1 MFAGK
6 GISLS
11 LAFLTRMKKSHLLL
25 LGFLFFV
32 ALAVKAQSPAE
43 RQKAEALLRQMTLDE
58 KIGQMTQ
65 VTLGVVS
72 TPEDG
77 VLDPAA
83 LKKAI
88 GEYKVGSILNVTNH
102 ALTAEQWRH
111 VQTQIQDEARLSRL
125 KIPVIYGLDGIHGQ
139 TYTLDATLFPQNIG
153 MAATRD
159 AELAAAVAKVTAKEL
174 RASGVRWNFAP
185 VLDCGRQPLWS
196 RFPETY
202 GEDVYIGRTMGATA
216 IRAYE
221 EDGLK
226 TPTAV
231 ASCMKHYIAYSASRT
246 GKDRTPIYLPEIEMR
261 EYYLPQF
268 RAAIR
273 AGASTLM
280 VNSSE
285 INGTPVHASKYLL
298 TDILRRELGFQGVIV
313 SDWEDIIRLHTRH
326 NVAATPRAAVVMAVN
341 AGIDMSMVPSDFSFF
356 VLLKEA
362 VQKGEVP
369 VSRIDDAV
377 RRILLLKFKVGLFD
391 NPYPEPAATANFGRP
406 EYQSLALQAAHE
418 AMTLLKNDN
427 NVLPLGHDAHILVAG
442 PAARSISAL
451 NGCWSY
457 TWQGKEEQWYPADSK
472 TIVDALRD
480 RLGADHVVT
489 TALTGFTNP
498 ANYDTAALKVAAG
511 AVDAIVLCLG
521 ENAYAES
528 PGTIGDLALPDEQ
541 LALARAAAGTGKPVI
556 LVLTEGRPRFITTI
570 APAMK
575 GILMAYWS
583 GRKTAEAISDVLL
596 GDYNPDG
603 RLPFSYPRSMGD
615 MVLYDRKPT
624 EDIREIFNSDMT
636 MDGYHPLFP
645 FGWGL
650 SYTQFSYGDLRLSSA
665 KLAGDG
671 KLTVDITVKNTGSRD
686 GKHTVELYTRQHYA
700 SITPNMRRLRAFKK
714 IFLKAGESQTV
725 SFVLDRSDLA
735 FVNEQ
740 LKTVMEPG
748 DFDVYIGDQKAQF
761 TYTTTH

>member
-1 MFAGK
+1 MKKHPLLVAVLF
-6 GISLS
+6 
-11 LAFLTRMKKSHLLL
+11 LAF
-25 LGFLFFV
+25 
-32 ALAVKAQSPAE
+32 AAAAQTPSD

-72 TPEDG
+72 TPQDG

-83 LKKAI
+83 LTRAI
-88 GEYKVGSILNVTNH
+88 NEYKVGSILNVTNH
-102 ALTAEQWRH
+102 ALTPEQWRT
-111 VQTQIQDEARLSRL
+111 VQTQIQDEAKKTRL

-139 TYTLDATLFPQNIG
+139 TYTLDATLFPQSIA
-153 MAATRD
+153 MAAARNP
-159 AELAAAVAKVTAKEL
+159 ELVAAAAKVTAKEL

-202 GEDVYIGRTMGATA
+202 GEDVYMGRTLGVAA

-226 TPTAV
+226 NPTAV
-231 ASCMKHYIAYSASRT
+231 ASCMKHYLAYSDSRT

-268 RAAIR
+268 RAAVK

-285 INGTPVHASKYLL
+285 INGIPVHADKHLL
-298 TDILRRELGFQGVIV
+298 TDVLRKELGFQGVIV
-313 SDWEDIIRLHTRH
+313 TDWEDIIRLHTRH
-326 NVAATPRAAVVMAVN
+326 NVAPTPRAAVTMAIN

-356 VLLKEA
+356 ILLKEA

-369 VSRIDDAV
+369 LSRIDDAV
-377 RRILLLKFKVGLFD
+377 RRILLLKAKVGLFD
-391 NPYPEPAATANFGRP
+391 NPYPESPATANFGRP
-406 EYQSLALQAAHE
+406 EYQQLALQAAHE
-418 AMTLLKNDN
+418 AMTLLKNDQDL
-427 NVLPLGHDAHILVAG
+427 LPLHTGARLLVAG
-442 PAARSISAL
+442 PSARSISAL

-457 TWQGKEEQWYPADSK
+457 TWQGKEERWYPAGSK
-472 TIVDALRD
+472 TIYEALADKFGAD
-480 RLGADHVVT
+480 RLTT
-489 TALTGFTNP
+489 TAVAGFTSP
-498 ANYDTAALKVAAG
+498 ANYDTTALKSAAAG
-511 AVDAIVLCLG
+511 VDAIILCLG

-541 LALARAAAGTGKPVI
+541 KALARAAASTGKPVI
-556 LVLTEGRPRFITTI
+556 FVLTEGRPRFITDI
-570 APAMK
+570 APLAK
-575 GILMAYWS
+575 GILLAYWS
-583 GRKTAEAISDVLL
+583 GRKTAEAISDVIS

-603 RLPFSYPRSMGD
+603 RLPYSYPRSSGE

-636 MDGYHPLFP
+636 MDGYRPLYP

-650 SYTQFSYGDLRLSSA
+650 SYTHFDYSGLQLSGPTLNGGS
-665 KLAGDG
+665 
-671 KLTVDITVKNTGSRD
+671 KLTISITVKNSGSRD
-686 GKHTVELYTRQHYA
+686 GKHSVELYTRQHYA

-725 SFVLDRSDLA
+725 SFTLDRDDLA
-735 FVNEQ
+735 FVNAQ
-740 LKTVMEPG
+740 MRTVTEPG
-748 DFDVYIGDQKAQF
+748 DFDIYIGDQKASFSYRAQ
-761 TYTTTH
+761 

>member
-1 MFAGK
+1 MK
-6 GISLS
+6 GVIFNFNVLNPMMKKLAILLPVLSLS
-11 LAFLTRMKKSHLLL
+11 LFAA
-25 LGFLFFV
+25 G
-32 ALAVKAQSPAE
+32 QSAAD
-43 RQKAEALLRQMTLDE
+43 RQKAETLLRQMTLDE

-65 VTLGVVS
+65 VTLGVVGA
-72 TPEDG
+72 PEDG
-77 VLDPAA
+77 VLNPAA
-83 LKKAI
+83 LTKAI
-88 GEYKVGSILNVTNH
+88 QDYKVGSILNVTNH
-102 ALTAEQWRH
+102 ALTVDQWRH
-111 VQTQIQDEARLSRL
+111 VQTEIQDEARKTRL
-125 KIPVIYGLDGIHGQ
+125 KIPIIYGLDGIHGQ

-159 AELAAAVAKVTAKEL
+159 PELAAAVTKVAAKEL

-202 GEDVYIGRTMGATA
+202 GEDVYIGKTMGVTV
-216 IRAYE
+216 IKAYE

-226 TPTAV
+226 NPTAV
-231 ASCMKHYIAYSASRT
+231 ASCMKHYLGYSASRT

-268 RAAIR
+268 QAAVK

-298 TDILRRELGFQGVIV
+298 TDVLRKELGFQGVVV

-326 NVAATPRAAVVMAVN
+326 NVAATPRAAVALAVN
-341 AGIDMSMVPSDFSFF
+341 AGVDISMVPSDFSFF
-356 VLLKEA
+356 TLLKEA

-369 VSRIDDAV
+369 MSRINDAV
-377 RRILLLKFKVGLFD
+377 RRILILKARLGLFD
-391 NPYPEPAATANFGRP
+391 NPYPEEAAAANFGRP
-406 EYQSLALQAAHE
+406 EYQTLALQAAHE

-427 NVLPLGHDAHILVAG
+427 NVLPLTANTKMLVAG
-442 PAARSISAL
+442 PSARSISAL

-457 TWQGKEEQWYPADSK
+457 TWQGNDERWYPAGSK

-480 RLGADHVVT
+480 KLGAANVLTTAVPGFDSRDNYDT
-489 TALTGFTNP
+489 TALK
-498 ANYDTAALKVAAG
+498 AAAAG
-511 AVDAIVLCLG
+511 VDVIVLCLG

-528 PGTIGDLALPDEQ
+528 PGNIRDLALPDQ
-541 LALARAAAGTGKPVI
+541 QMALARAAAATGKPVI
-556 LVLTEGRPRFITTI
+556 LVLTEGRPRLITSI
-570 APAMK
+570 APSMK
-575 GILMAYWS
+575 AIVMAYWS

-603 RLPFSYPRSMGD
+603 RLPFSYPRSMGE

-624 EDIREIFNSDMT
+624 EDIREVFNDNAGG
-636 MDGYHPLFP
+636 GYDPLFP

-650 SYTQFSYGDLRLSSA
+650 SYTQFDYSDLQLSSD
-665 KLAGDG
+665 KLDATG
-671 KLTVDITVKNTGSRD
+671 KLTVRITVKNTGSRD
-686 GKHTVELYTRQHYA
+686 GKHTVELYTHEHYA

-714 IFLKAGESQTV
+714 IFLKAGESRTV
-725 SFVLDRSDLA
+725 SFTLDKNDIA
-735 FVNEQ
+735 FVNAQ
-740 LKTVMEPG
+740 LHTVTEPG
-748 DFDVYIGDQKAQF
+748 DFDVMIGDKKAAF
-761 TYTTTH
+761 TYR